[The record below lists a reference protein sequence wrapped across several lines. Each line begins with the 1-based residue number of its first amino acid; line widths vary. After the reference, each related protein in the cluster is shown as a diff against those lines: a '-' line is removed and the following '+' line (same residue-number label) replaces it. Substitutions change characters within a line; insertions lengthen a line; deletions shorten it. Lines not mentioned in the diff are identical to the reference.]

1 MEIYNIYTSMQILL
15 PYFNG
20 GLFNRNVIVG
30 CYLLPNV
37 SFQVY
42 VYYWLMELIDRLHK
56 NLH

>member
-20 GLFNRNVIVG
+20 VFNRNVIVG

-37 SFQVY
+37 S
-42 VYYWLMELIDRLHK
+42 
-56 NLH
+56 